1 MKEIKKEGKGR
12 ISRREFIGIS
22 GAAIAGASI
31 APASF
36 AAGDSKNKEIKIKKT
51 RVLGRT
57 GFAASDI
64 GMGCAS
70 LKEGNLVR
78 YAYDKGL
85 NYFDTAENYGRGA
98 SESAIGKAMPYMDR
112 KKIFIT
118 TKLDLK
124 MDDTDQA
131 LIDRFS
137 KCLDRMKT
145 GYIDALLIAGAMSV
159 NQVKSEAFHSAV
171 KKLKADGRLKHAGV
185 ACHGPR
191 GMAGD
196 SMEKVIVTAAEDGRF
211 DIMLFVYNFLQKK
224 EGENILA
231 ACKKY
236 NIGTTAM
243 KVAPG
248 KLKDVPD
255 FNPESPTKEQEERI
269 KMMKQ
274 FGMDDTA
281 AFAQVKS
288 MVEGDKAARE
298 QSKPFITKYGLKTE
312 EQLWEASVKW
322 VRQNDDMQTVCITMA
337 DFDKADKSIAL
348 SGKKLTS
355 AQVSLL
361 KDYGNKLGWSYC
373 RHACNECANSCKSAV
388 PVSTIMRYSYYYEQG
403 YEKLAMEKYAGLKD
417 RNENNAVPCAGCD
430 APCEGSCP
438 YGVMVKN
445 SLLNAHSML
454 TLA

>member
-1 MKEIKKEGKGR
+1 MKEKNQEGKGR
-12 ISRREFIGIS
+12 VSRREFMGIS

-31 APASF
+31 APVSF
-36 AAGDSKNKEIKIKKT
+36 AASDSKNRENRIKQT
-51 RVLGRT
+51 RILGRT

-85 NYFDTAENYGRGA
+85 NYFDTAESYGRGA

-124 MDDTDQA
+124 MDDTEQA

-137 KCLDRMKT
+137 KCLERMKT
-145 GYIDALLIAGAMSV
+145 DYADALLIAGAMSV
-159 NQVKSEAFHSAV
+159 EQIKSEEFHKAV
-171 KKLKADGRLKHAGV
+171 NKLKADGRLKHAGV

-196 SMEKVIVTAAEDGRF
+196 SMEKVLVTAAEDGRF
-211 DIMLFVYNFLQKK
+211 DIMLLVYNFLNKK

-231 ACKKY
+231 ACKKN

-248 KLKDVPD
+248 KFKDVPD
-255 FNPESPTKEQEERI
+255 FNPDSPTEQQEELI
-269 KMMKQ
+269 KMMLG
-274 FGMDDTA
+274 FGMDREA
-281 AFAQVKS
+281 AIAQVKS
-288 MVEGDKAARE
+288 MVEGDKVARVHT
-298 QSKPFITKYGLKTE
+298 KPFLEKYGLKTA
-312 EQLWEASVKW
+312 EQLWEASIKW
-322 VRQNDDMQTVCITMA
+322 ARQNDDMQTLCITMA

-348 SGKKLTS
+348 SGENLTTKQT
-355 AQVSLL
+355 ALL
-361 KDYGNKLGWSYC
+361 KDYSNKLGWSYC
-373 RHACNECANSCKSAV
+373 RHACNECSGSCKFSV

-403 YEKLAMEKYAGLKD
+403 YEKLAMEKYAALKD
-417 RNENNAVPCAGCD
+417 RNESNAVVCAGCD
-430 APCEGSCP
+430 APCEGKCP

-454 TLA
+454 TLV

>member
-1 MKEIKKEGKGR
+1 MRENNKESKGSV
-12 ISRREFIGIS
+12 SRRQFMGIS

-31 APASF
+31 APVSF
-36 AAGDSKNKEIKIKKT
+36 AANDEKKKEIKIKKT
-51 RVLGRT
+51 RILGRT

-64 GMGCAS
+64 GMGCSA
-70 LKEGNLVR
+70 LKEANLVR

-85 NYFDTAENYGRGA
+85 NYFDTGANYGQGA

-112 KKIFIT
+112 KKIFVT

-124 MDDTDQA
+124 MDDTEQA
-131 LIDRFS
+131 LVDRFS
-137 KCLDRMKT
+137 KCLERLNTD
-145 GYIDALLIAGAMSV
+145 YVDALLIAGAMSAD
-159 NQVKSEAFHSAV
+159 QVKNEAFHAAV

-255 FNPESPTKEQEERI
+255 FNPESPTKDQEELI
-269 KMMKQ
+269 KMMLG
-274 FGMDDTA
+274 FGMDREA
-281 AFAQVKS
+281 AIAQVKG
-288 MVEGDKAARE
+288 MIEGDKIARE
-298 QSKPFITKYGLKTE
+298 QTKPFVAKYGLKTE
-312 EQLWEASVKW
+312 DQLWEASIKW
-322 VRQNDDMQTVCITMA
+322 VRQNDDMQTVCVTMA

-348 SGKKLTS
+348 SGKNLTS
-355 AQVSLL
+355 KQAALL
-361 KDYGNKLGWSYC
+361 RDFGNKLSWSYC
-373 RHACNECANSCKSAV
+373 RHACNDCSGSCKSSV

-403 YEKLAMEKYAGLKD
+403 YEKLAMEKYAGLKY
-417 RNENNAVPCAGCD
+417 RNERNAEPCAGCD
-430 APCEGSCP
+430 APCEANCP

-445 SLLNAHSML
+445 NLLNAHSML
-454 TLA
+454 TLV

>member
-1 MKEIKKEGKGR
+1 MKKKNNEGKGR
-12 ISRREFIGIS
+12 VSRRQFMGIS

-31 APASF
+31 APVSF
-36 AAGDSKNKEIKIKKT
+36 AVEDSKNREIKIKQT

-57 GFAASDI
+57 GFSASDI

-85 NYFDTAENYGRGA
+85 NYFDTAEGYGRGV
-98 SESAIGKAMPYMDR
+98 SETAIGKAMPFMDR

-118 TKLDLK
+118 TKLDFT
-124 MDDTDQA
+124 DDETEQS
-131 LIDRFS
+131 IVNRFG
-137 KCLDRMKT
+137 KCLERMKT
-145 GYIDALLIAGAMSV
+145 DYADALLVSGAISV
-159 NQVKSEAFHSAV
+159 DQIKNEAFHAAV
-171 KKLKADGRLKHAGV
+171 KRLKADGRLKHAGV

-211 DIMLFVYNFLQKK
+211 DVMLFVYSFLNKK

-255 FNPESPTKEQEERI
+255 FNPDSPTQEQEERI
-269 KMMKQ
+269 KMFKG
-274 FGMDDTA
+274 FGMDQEA
-281 AFAQVKS
+281 AIAQVKI
-288 MVEGDKAARE
+288 MVEGDKLA
-298 QSKPFITKYGLKTE
+298 QTHTKPFAEKYGLNTE
-312 EQLWEASVKW
+312 NQLWEASIKW
-322 VRQNDDMQTVCITMA
+322 VRQNDDMHTVCVTMT
-337 DFDKADKSIAL
+337 DFDKADKSISL
-348 SGKKLTS
+348 SGEKLLPEQTAFLRDYSKKLS
-355 AQVSLL
+355 
-361 KDYGNKLGWSYC
+361 WSYC
-373 RHACNECANSCKSAV
+373 RHACNDCSGSCLAKV
-388 PVSTIMRYSYYYEQG
+388 PVSTIMRYAYYYEQG

-417 RNENNAVPCAGCD
+417 RKENNAVPCAGCD
-430 APCEGSCP
+430 APCEGNCP

-445 SLLNAHSML
+445 NLLNAHTML
-454 TLA
+454 TLV

>member
-1 MKEIKKEGKGR
+1 MKKKINEGRGGV
-12 ISRREFIGIS
+12 SRREFIGIS
-22 GAAIAGASI
+22 GLAIAGASI
-31 APASF
+31 ASTSV
-36 AAGDSKNKEIKIKKT
+36 AAKDSKKKDIRIKQT

-64 GMGCAS
+64 SMGCAS

-85 NYFDTAENYGRGA
+85 NYFDTAEAYGRGT

-112 KKIFIT
+112 KKIFVT

-131 LIDRFS
+131 LIERFS
-137 KCLDRMKT
+137 KCLARLNTD
-145 GYIDALLIAGAMSV
+145 YIDALLIAGAMSAD
-159 NQVKSEAFHSAV
+159 QLKSEAFHSAV

-185 ACHGPR
+185 SCHGPR

-196 SMEKVIVTAAEDGRF
+196 SMEKVLVTAAEDGRF
-211 DIMLFVYNFLQKK
+211 DIVLLVYNFLNKK

-248 KLKDVPD
+248 ILKDVPD
-255 FNPESPTKEQEERI
+255 FDPEKPNKEQEERI
-269 KMMKQ
+269 KMMMG
-274 FGMDDTA
+274 FGMDRKA
-281 AFAQVKS
+281 AIAQVKS
-288 MVEGDKAARE
+288 MVEGDKLARE
-298 QSKPFITKYGLKTE
+298 QTKPFVAKYGLKSE
-312 EQLWEASVKW
+312 EQLWAASIKW
-322 VRQNDDMQTVCITMA
+322 ARQNSDMHTVCITMA
-337 DFDKADKSIAL
+337 DFDKADRSIAL
-348 SGKKLTS
+348 SGKNLTS
-355 AQVSLL
+355 VQTALL
-361 KDYGNKLGWSYC
+361 KDYGNKLGFSYC
-373 RHACNECANSCKSAV
+373 RHACNECSVSCKHSV

-403 YEKLAMEKYAGLKD
+403 YEKLAMEKYAALKE
-417 RNENNAVPCAGCD
+417 RNESNAVPCAGCD

-438 YGVMVKN
+438 YGVMVRN
-445 SLLNAHSML
+445 NLLNAHSML
-454 TLA
+454 TLV

>member
-1 MKEIKKEGKGR
+1 MREKKNEGR
-12 ISRREFIGIS
+12 VSRREFIGIS

-31 APASF
+31 VPASL
-36 AAGDSKNKEIKIKKT
+36 AAAESDKKEARIRQT
-51 RVLGRT
+51 RTLGRT

-78 YAYDKGL
+78 YAYDRGL

-112 KKIFIT
+112 KKIFVT

-124 MDDTDQA
+124 MDDTDQV

-137 KCLDRMKT
+137 GCLKRLNTD
-145 GYIDALLIAGAMSV
+145 YIDALLIAGAMSAD
-159 NQVKSEAFHSAV
+159 QVKSEAFHSAV

-196 SMEKVIVTAAEDGRF
+196 SMEKVIGTAAEDGRF
-211 DIMLFVYNFLQKK
+211 DVVLFVYNFLQKK

-255 FNPESPTKEQEERI
+255 FDPEKPTKEQEERI
-269 KMMKQ
+269 KMMMG
-274 FGMDDTA
+274 FGMDRQA
-281 AFAQVKS
+281 AIAQVKS
-288 MVEGDKAARE
+288 MVEGDKIARE
-298 QSKPFITKYGLKTE
+298 QSKPFIDKYGLKTE
-312 EQLWEASVKW
+312 EQLWAASVKW
-322 VRQNDDMQTVCITMA
+322 VRQNNDMQTVCVTMA

-348 SGKKLTS
+348 SGEKLTPVQ
-355 AQVSLL
+355 ASLL
-361 KDYGNKLGWSYC
+361 KDYSNRLGWSYC
-373 RHACNECANSCKSAV
+373 RHACNECSGSCRYSV

-403 YEKLAMEKYAGLKD
+403 YEKLAMEKYSALKD

-430 APCEGSCP
+430 APCEENCP

-454 TLA
+454 TLV

>member
-1 MKEIKKEGKGR
+1 MKENKKEKKGR
-12 ISRREFIGIS
+12 VSRREFMGIS

-31 APASF
+31 APVSF
-36 AAGDSKNKEIKIKKT
+36 AAAETKKDIKIKQT

-57 GFAASDI
+57 GFAVSDI

-78 YAYDKGL
+78 YAYDRGL

-98 SESAIGKAMPYMDR
+98 SESAIGKAMPHMDR
-112 KKIFIT
+112 KKIFVT

-131 LIDRFS
+131 LIERFS
-137 KCLDRMKT
+137 KCLARLNTD
-145 GYIDALLIAGAMSV
+145 YIDALLIAGATTV
-159 NQVKSEAFHSAV
+159 AQVKSEAFHSAV

-191 GMAGD
+191 GMGED

-211 DIMLFVYNFLQKK
+211 DIMLFVYNFLKK
-224 EGENILA
+224 EEGENILA

-255 FNPESPTKEQEERI
+255 FNPENPTPDQEERL
-269 KMMKQ
+269 KMMEG
-274 FGMDDTA
+274 FGMDRKA
-281 AFAQVKS
+281 AIAQVKS

-298 QSKPFITKYGLKTE
+298 QTKPFVAKYGLKSE
-312 EQLWEASVKW
+312 DQLWEASIKW
-322 VRQNDDMQTVCITMA
+322 VRQNSDMHTVCITMA

-348 SGKKLTS
+348 SGEKLTTMQ
-355 AQVSLL
+355 AAML
-361 KDYGNKLGWSYC
+361 KDFSRKLGRSYC
-373 RHACNECANSCKSAV
+373 RHACKECAGSCEHGV

-403 YEKLAMEKYAGLKD
+403 YEKLAMEKYASLRD
-417 RNENNAVPCAGCD
+417 RNENNAAPCAGCD

-438 YGVMVKN
+438 YGVMARN
-445 SLLNAHSML
+445 NLLNAHSML
-454 TLA
+454 TMA

>member
-1 MKEIKKEGKGR
+1 MKENKREGKGR
-12 ISRREFIGIS
+12 VSRREFMGIS

-31 APASF
+31 APVSF
-36 AAGDSKNKEIKIKKT
+36 AAEAKKDIKIKKT

-78 YAYDKGL
+78 YAYDRGL

-98 SESAIGKAMPYMDR
+98 SESAIGKAMPHMDR

-124 MDDTDQA
+124 KDDTEQA
-131 LIDRFS
+131 LIDRFT
-137 KCLDRMKT
+137 KCLGRLNTD
-145 GYIDALLIAGAMSV
+145 YIDALLIAGAISV
-159 NQVKSEAFHSAV
+159 DQVKSEAFHGAV

-196 SMEKVIVTAAEDGRF
+196 SMEKVIVTAAQDGRF
-211 DIMLFVYNFLQKK
+211 DIMLLVYNFLQKK

-255 FNPESPTKEQEERI
+255 FNPESPTEEQEGRI
-269 KMMKQ
+269 KMMQ
-274 FGMDDTA
+274 GFGMDREA
-281 AFAQVKS
+281 AIAQVKS
-288 MVEGDKAARE
+288 MVEGDKIARE
-298 QSKPFITKYGLKTE
+298 HTKPFVEKYGLKTE

-322 VRQNDDMQTVCITMA
+322 VRQNNDMHTVCITMA

-348 SGKKLTS
+348 SGESLTTTQ
-355 AQVSLL
+355 AALL
-361 KDYGNKLGWSYC
+361 KEYGNKLGWSYC
-373 RHACNECANSCKSAV
+373 RHACNECSGSCKYAV

-403 YEKLAMEKYAGLKD
+403 YEKLAMEKYAGLKH
-417 RNENNAVPCAGCD
+417 RKESNASPCAGCD

-454 TLA
+454 TLV